1 MKGYQVSLNNL
12 SIYREIANP
21 VPTETI
27 ADTKMINEIYN
38 AIMI

>member
-1 MKGYQVSLNNL
+1 
-12 SIYREIANP
+12 

-38 AIMI
+38 AIMIIVFGKVIKYLIN